1 MAMNKLNY
9 LCDIKSQIS
18 EVNNI
23 RKKIREEMELITLE
37 DRCLQ
42 EFKREMES
50 LNQEKMTHVEEL
62 RQIHSDINMLDNV
75 QKQSE
80 EDRNR
85 RIECV
90 KDAYQQLQNLK
101 TKIDKMCNEIDMPR
115 MYENDDEQFDLSDKR
130 FLSHSKT
137 GSIDP
142 SMEHVRSIADQ
153 PQSARLSSSSSS
165 TPSNRPLNDNTNSGL
180 VAAAAAA
187 AAANNSVG
195 SFSSS
200 LASLMSGFQDRHQY
214 GRMISGSSSTAPSG
228 NGGSIQSS
236 LGSSF
241 HPDQSSAS
249 SVTTPAAFRQQP
261 PPMKS
266 CGSCHQQI
274 HRNAPICPL
283 CKAKSRSRH
292 PKRRNNQRN

>member
-1 MAMNKLNY
+1 MNEEDKKIMTMNKLNY
-9 LCDIKSQIS
+9 LGEMKSHIVDVGS
-18 EVNNI
+18 I
-23 RKKIREEMELITLE
+23 RKKIREELDLINLE

-85 RIECV
+85 RLESV
-90 KDAYQQLQNLK
+90 KEAYQQLQMLK
-101 TKIDKMCNEIDMPR
+101 GKVDKMCTEFDMPR
-115 MYENDDEQFDLSDKR
+115 MFENDDEQIDLGDKR
-130 FLSHSKT
+130 FFQSKASLDT
-137 GSIDP
+137 NP
-142 SMEHVRSIADQ
+142 MEARNLAESTNNRVSVA
-153 PQSARLSSSSSS
+153 SA
-165 TPSNRPLNDNTNSGL
+165 RPLNDNTNTGI
-180 VAAAAAA
+180 
-187 AAANNSVG
+187 ANNPVG
-195 SFSSS
+195 TFSSS
-200 LASLMSGFQDRHQY
+200 LASLMSGFQDRHQPPY
-214 GRMISGSSSTAPSG
+214 GRMLSGTGAG
-228 NGGSIQSS
+228 QTG
-236 LGSSF
+236 F
-241 HPDQSSAS
+241 HQDQSSTSTAS
-249 SVTTPAAFRQQP
+249 SAAFRQQP